1 MRQWIACN
9 ARPIIIRSNELVA
22 FHQLHCRLQSEHVFQ
37 TPAIRASYS
46 SPDWYDS
53 WRSVKKLHQNNK
65 SALYRSPIRRLVMTY
80 NDAWASSD
88 KRTSCVDI
96 FDSVVLLPDQLHLPR
111 IRSKRSATLIWY
123 IVQIKHDSM
132 KDTQKN
138 QRAIETGVA

>member
-1 MRQWIACN
+1 
-9 ARPIIIRSNELVA
+9 
-22 FHQLHCRLQSEHVFQ
+22 
-37 TPAIRASYS
+37 
-46 SPDWYDS
+46 
-53 WRSVKKLHQNNK
+53 
-65 SALYRSPIRRLVMTY
+65 MTY
-80 NDAWASSD
+80 NDALASSD

-138 QRAIETGVA
+138 QRTIEAGVVLSFRRNRAEFIWRKSSQKDVKQSENQSSC